1 VVARRRAVKRLHKV
15 IGVSYAVVFERGD
28 RNWSAYVPNLP
39 GCVAT
44 GKTREEAEVLI
55 REAIEFH
62 IEGLVQHGLP
72 VPEPISEAANVKIS
86 A

>member
-1 VVARRRAVKRLHKV
+1 
-15 IGVSYAVVFERGD
+15 
-28 RNWSAYVPNLP
+28 
-39 GCVAT
+39 VAT